1 MAFLLPPF
9 LTTAMHGW
17 KEEGEGISPP
27 NILGSGC
34 GVGIHNEKHEIG
46 TCGVPQICFILP
58 LSFLI
63 FPPGRESIG
72 GGLTLNL
79 SPFPITPLLATFPA
93 KRRRNFIE
101 ERKEEEE
108 EAEYLHQDFLVTREE
123 RRVFLAAAQTER
135 LYYYCSPYQK
145 RGRRD

>member
-1 MAFLLPPF
+1 M
-9 LTTAMHGW
+9 GG
-17 KEEGEGISPP
+17 KRREKVSSP

-46 TCGVPQICFILP
+46 TCGVPQICVILP
-58 LSFLI
+58 ISFFI

-72 GGLTLNL
+72 GGLTLNPPL
-79 SPFPITPLLATFPA
+79 FPITLLLATFPA

-101 ERKEEEE
+101 ERKEEEEEE

-145 RGRRD
+145 RGERD